1 MLVRFRAAGISCAA
15 LVAVACSVFR
25 SSLRCRRWY
34 TRWLDRLGFGDPA
47 ILGVC
52 VLYPWLCLCF
62 CLFAAVAVAVG
73 SVVAAFE
80 MAAVADFLAV
90 VVVVIAAAAAVAV
103 GGFR

>member
-73 SVVAAFE
+73 SVVAAVE
-80 MAAVADFLAV
+80 MAVVADCLAVAV
-90 VVVVIAAAAAVAV
+90 VAIAAAAVAV
-103 GGFR
+103 GGCR